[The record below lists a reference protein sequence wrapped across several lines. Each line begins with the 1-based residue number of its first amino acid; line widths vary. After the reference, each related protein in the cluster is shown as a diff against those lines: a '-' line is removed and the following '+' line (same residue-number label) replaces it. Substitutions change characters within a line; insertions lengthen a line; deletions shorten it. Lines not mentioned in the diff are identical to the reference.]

1 MSDEIPKWAKERAAA
16 LANGSRSAERPS
28 RENLPSDC
36 DAFPDMHAFARYIA
50 AHEQPPVDPDVLFVR
65 ELMVTWMRTPDEY
78 GNTGRE
84 QADQVERGE
93 RDSKPD
99 FQAVLAFYRKHKE
112 AGK

>member
-50 AHEQPPVDPDVLFVR
+50 AHEQSPVDPERQAISAAVCIYTFEKGRGRIHDDALDV
-65 ELMVTWMRTPDEY
+65 
-78 GNTGRE
+78 
-84 QADQVERGE
+84 
-93 RDSKPD
+93 
-99 FQAVLAFYRKHKE
+99 AVAAYRKHKE
-112 AGK
+112 AGE

>member
-50 AHEQPPVDPDVLFVR
+50 AHEQPQVDPDVIAVR
-65 ELMVTWMRTPDEY
+65 DIAKAFCGDGTIWDESISHDDIDRGCY
-78 GNTGRE
+78 
-84 QADQVERGE
+84 DQ
-93 RDSKPD
+93 SPI
-99 FQAVLAFYRKHKE
+99 FAAVLETLRKHKE

>member
-50 AHEQPPVDPDVLFVR
+50 AHEQSPVDPDVIAV
-65 ELMVTWMRTPDEY
+65 
-78 GNTGRE
+78 
-84 QADQVERGE
+84 GE
-93 RDSKPD
+93 IINAWHIGAQYHWGTRPPMDHDGFPE
-99 FQAVLAFYRKHKE
+99 ALAAYRKHKE
-112 AGK
+112 AGE